1 MEIIKVISFQH
12 LAISKP
18 FQKLSRNNSFRV
30 RREIFLPE
38 KAVEYFKM
46 FQYYKI
52 GKSLKKMLY
61 PLRNFFYKKIC
72 TLQFKLSTQY
82 SLIFRLFKNPILC
95 QLLSKSPFCE
105 EIHNLLPTKIMN
117 FLFFISCVSIP
128 AQFLSMPFKTF

>member
-95 QLLSKSPFCE
+95 QLLSKSIFNKNHE
-105 EIHNLLPTKIMN
+105 FFFH
-117 FLFFISCVSIP
+117 FFISCVSIP
-128 AQFLSMPFKTF
+128 AQFLSRPFKTF

>member
-95 QLLSKSPFCE
+95 QLLSKSTFNKNHEFFFSFFYQLRQHPCSISFKA
-105 EIHNLLPTKIMN
+105 IQD
-117 FLFFISCVSIP
+117 FLI
-128 AQFLSMPFKTF
+128 FKH